1 MVYISGGFTGQ
12 ECLQTAEYYDPQT
25 NQWTLIAPMRH
36 RRSGVSI
43 IAHDGFVYAIGG
55 FNGSARLT
63 KGEKYNPS
71 NNTWKSI
78 AEMDSPRSN
87 YAIEVSST
95 VILITG
101 HGPVCFPRPISRRH

>member
-25 NQWTLIAPMRH
+25 NQWTLIAPMRN

-55 FNGSARLT
+55 FNGTARLT
-63 KGEKYNPS
+63 NGEKYDPN
-71 NNTWKSI
+71 NNTWKNI
-78 AEMDSPRSN
+78 AEMSSPRSN
-87 YAIEVSST
+87 YAIEVS
-95 VILITG
+95 LL
-101 HGPVCFPRPISRRH
+101 